1 MKLLKSFGY
10 AFKGLVVAVRE
21 QQNLK
26 IHLAI
31 TLVVIALAYWLEVT
45 MLEWCVLL
53 ILIGL
58 VLAVE
63 LLNTAIEN
71 LVDLVTTEH
80 HPLAGKVKDI
90 AAAAVFVLAGISVIV
105 GFIIF
110 APYVSEKLLG

>member
-1 MKLLKSFGY
+1 MKLLKSFSY
-10 AFKGLVVAVRE
+10 AFKGLAVAIRE
-21 QQNLK
+21 QRNLK
-26 IHLAI
+26 IHLAVAV
-31 TLVVIALAYWLEVT
+31 VVIVFAYWVEVT

-53 ILIGL
+53 IMIGL
-58 VLAVE
+58 VLAAE

-71 LVDLVTTEH
+71 LVDLVTKDH

-90 AAAAVFVLAGISVIV
+90 AAAAVLVISGISVIV